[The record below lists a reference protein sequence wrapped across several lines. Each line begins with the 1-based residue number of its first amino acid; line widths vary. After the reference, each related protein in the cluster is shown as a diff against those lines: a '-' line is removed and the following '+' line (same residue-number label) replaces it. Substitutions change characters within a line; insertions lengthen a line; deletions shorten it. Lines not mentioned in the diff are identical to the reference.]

1 MEKAPLT
8 PTTVERAR
16 DVAMLSRI
24 TLNSSRAMSLID
36 SVGAASPS
44 QVLVVPGQKAE
55 LQGDAFF
62 IIPRSIFLHHSISS
76 QNSIQ
81 AFASRPQVL
90 SMTVKWKP
98 GESRRTLSL
107 LVSISYHPNS
117 HQFGTAGKLSFS
129 GTCSHAVIQV
139 PVVTQLPP

>member
-98 GESRRTLSL
+98 GESRLPSAKWRNTSRRWTSHSFCHFGCIIIPIILSICNRSRL
-107 LVSISYHPNS
+107 S
-117 HQFGTAGKLSFS
+117 HF
-129 GTCSHAVIQV
+129 
-139 PVVTQLPP
+139 